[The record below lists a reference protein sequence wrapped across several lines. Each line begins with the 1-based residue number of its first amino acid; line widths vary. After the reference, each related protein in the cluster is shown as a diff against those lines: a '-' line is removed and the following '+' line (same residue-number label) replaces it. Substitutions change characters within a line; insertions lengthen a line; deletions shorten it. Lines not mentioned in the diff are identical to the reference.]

1 MSYNVQHIKLKL
13 IKINNQLVF
22 SSDKQTLIDL
32 EFNSIVEWLEQ
43 YAIEKTAIKKIK
55 DLGPSNDFNR
65 IEFDLNQLH
74 ELKSIRISNESFPA
88 VDFEELQ
95 VEIKLLK
102 IHNAIISIEGFRR
115 IYQASNLVN
124 RLVSFFENQKG
135 RFPNFEKI
143 VENCEVNYEINKKID
158 LVFDRAGNV
167 KDEASTQLL
176 EIRQR
181 IKTLRN
187 QIHRNFDRELRKL
200 VKDQILGDVTEGFIN
215 ERRVLSVQS
224 SFKRKVPGNVHGSS
238 KTGSLTYVEPQANVP
253 LNNEMEF
260 LLDDERKEIQRILRQ
275 LTSEIAIYYKLIKSY
290 QQCLVD
296 FDFLNAK
303 CRLALDMN
311 AVLPL
316 INQKTEFDYLEA
328 FHPILRNSNSL
339 VKKETKSQ
347 SIRMN
352 ANHRMVVIS
361 GPNAGGKSITL
372 KTVGLLQ
379 LMLQSGLLLPVN
391 EDSKACFFQQI
402 YSDIGDNQSIENEL
416 STYSYRLQRMNH
428 FLKTANP
435 RTLLLLDEFGTGSD
449 PELGGALAEVF
460 FEELYKKSA
469 FAVIT
474 THYSNIKLK
483 ANELKNAINGCM
495 LFDTSTLK
503 PKYEFALGQPGSSFT
518 FEVAK
523 MNGINPALISS
534 AKSILDEKKVKLD
547 QLLNELQSNKNQLE
561 KLIQE
566 NRESQARAEEARDL
580 FLEKKE
586 HYENRLKSQQ
596 SLIDQNNKNL
606 AAGKKMVYFIDKFNL
621 KSQKKD
627 ANMVLWE
634 EIKNFVKLEKLKTQV
649 KIQKQKTQDPN
660 LKITKSEQKKQDSFN
675 QHLITLGSSV
685 QVMGTNQIGIV
696 EKINDK
702 YLEVII
708 GNTLLKVQRQKLRF
722 LK

>member
-1 MSYNVQHIKLKL
+1 MFASD
-13 IKINNQLVF
+13 NQTIL
-22 SSDKQTLIDL
+22 DL
-32 EFNSIVEWLEQ
+32 EFNVIVEWLEQ
-43 YAIEKTAIKKIK
+43 YAIEKTAIRKIK
-55 DLGPSNDFNR
+55 DLKPSNDFMK
-65 IEFDLNQLH
+65 IEFELNQLN
-74 ELKSIRISNESFPA
+74 ELRTIRISNDSFPA
-88 VDFEELQ
+88 LDFEELEQ
-95 VEIKLLK
+95 EIKLLK

-115 IYQASNLVN
+115 IYLASNLVN
-124 RLVSFFENQKG
+124 RMVSFFEYRKK
-135 RFPNFEKI
+135 RFPSLEKI
-143 VENCEVNYEINKKID
+143 VENCEINYEINKKID

-167 KDEASTQLL
+167 KDDASPQLH

-187 QIHRNFDRELRKL
+187 QINRNFERELRKL
-200 VKDQILGDVTEGFIN
+200 LKDQILGDVTEGFIN

-238 KTGSLTYVEPQANVP
+238 KTGSLTYVEPQSNVP

-260 LLDDERKEIQRILRQ
+260 LLDDERKEIQRILKQ
-275 LTSEIAIYYKLIKSY
+275 LTSDISIYYKLIKSY

-303 CRLALDMN
+303 CRLALEMN

-316 INQKTEFDYLEA
+316 INRKTDFDYVEA
-328 FHPILRNSNSL
+328 YHPILRNTNSL

-347 SIRMN
+347 AIRMN
-352 ANHRMVVIS
+352 QNQRMMVIS

-379 LMLQSGLLLPVN
+379 LMLQSGLLIPVN
-391 EDSKACFFQQI
+391 ENSKACFFQQI
-402 YSDIGDNQSIENEL
+402 FSDIGDNQSIENEL

-428 FLKTANP
+428 FLKGSNH

-483 ANELKNAINGCM
+483 ANTLKNAINGCM

-503 PKYEFALGQPGSSFT
+503 PKYEFAMGQPGSSFT

-523 MNGINPALISS
+523 MNGINPELIST
-534 AKSILDEKKVKLD
+534 AKGLLDEKKVNLD
-547 QLLNELQSNKNQLE
+547 RLLNELQSNKNQLE

-566 NRESQARAEEARDL
+566 NRESQARTQEARNQ
-580 FLEKKE
+580 FVEKKE

-596 SLIDQNNKNL
+596 SLIDQNNKHL
-606 AAGKKMVYFIDKFNL
+606 VAGKKMVYFIEKFNL

-627 ANMVLWE
+627 ANMALWE
-634 EIKNFVKLEKLKTQV
+634 EIKNFMKLEKFKTQV
-649 KIQKQKTQDPN
+649 KIQKQKTEN
-660 LKITKSEQKKQDSFN
+660 TTSKITKSEQKKQDSLN
-675 QHLITLGSSV
+675 QHLIALGSSV
-685 QVMGTNQIGIV
+685 QVLGTNRVGIV
-696 EKINDK
+696 DKINDK
-702 YLEVII
+702 YLEVIF
-708 GNTLLKVQRQKLRF
+708 GNTLIKVQREKLRF

>member
-1 MSYNVQHIKLKL
+1 M
-13 IKINNQLVF
+13 F
-22 SSDKQTLIDL
+22 ASDKQTLIDL
-32 EFNSIVEWLEQ
+32 EFNVIIEWLEQ
-43 YAIEKTAIKKIK
+43 YAIEKTALKKIK
-55 DLGPSNDFNR
+55 DLTPSNDFSR

-74 ELKSIRISNESFPA
+74 ELRSIRISNESFPA
-88 VDFEELQ
+88 VDFEELE

-102 IHNAIISIEGFRR
+102 IHNAVISIEGFRR

-124 RLVSFFENQKG
+124 RLVSFFENQ
-135 RFPNFEKI
+135 RRRYPNLEKI
-143 VENCEVNYEINKKID
+143 VENCEINYEINKRID

-167 KDEASTQLL
+167 KDDASPQLL
-176 EIRQR
+176 EIRHR
-181 IKTLRN
+181 IKSLRN
-187 QIHRNFDRELRKL
+187 QINRNFDRELRKL
-200 VKDQILGDVTEGFIN
+200 LKDQILGDVTEGFIN

-275 LTSEIAIYYKLIKSY
+275 LTSEISIYYKLIKSY

-303 CRLALDMN
+303 CRLALEMN

-316 INQKTEFDYLEA
+316 INRKTEFDYLEA

-339 VKKETKSQ
+339 VKKDTKSQ

-352 ANHRMVVIS
+352 ATQRMVVIS

-391 EDSKACFFQQI
+391 ETSKACFFQQI

-428 FLKTANP
+428 FLKASNH

-483 ANELKNAINGCM
+483 ANALKNAVNGCM
-495 LFDTSTLK
+495 LFNTSTLK

-518 FEVAK
+518 FEVAR
-523 MNGINPALISS
+523 MNGINPDLISS
-534 AKSILDEKKVKLD
+534 AKGLLDEKKVMLD
-547 QLLNELQSNKNQLE
+547 RLLNELQSNKNELDR
-561 KLIQE
+561 LIQE
-566 NRESQARAEEARDL
+566 NKESQVKAHEARNL
-580 FLEKKE
+580 FIQKKE
-586 HYENRLKSQQ
+586 HYENRIKSQQ
-596 SLIDQNNKNL
+596 SLIEQNNKL
-606 AAGKKMVYFIDKFNL
+606 LSVGKKMMYFIEKFNL

-634 EIKNFVKLEKLKTQV
+634 EVKNFMKLEKLKTQV
-649 KIQKQKTQDPN
+649 KIQKK
-660 LKITKSEQKKQDSFN
+660 KSEYTTVNVNKPNQIKQDSFN
-675 QHLITLGSSV
+675 QQMITLGSSV
-685 QVMGTNQIGIV
+685 QVIGTNQIGIV
-696 EKINDK
+696 QNITGK
-702 YLEVII
+702 YVEVIF
-708 GNTLLKVQRQKLRF
+708 GNSLLKVQLQKLRF

>member
-1 MSYNVQHIKLKL
+1 MFASD
-13 IKINNQLVF
+13 NQTIL
-22 SSDKQTLIDL
+22 DL
-32 EFNSIVEWLEQ
+32 EFNVIVEWLEQ
-43 YAIEKTAIKKIK
+43 YAIEKTAIRKIK
-55 DLGPSNDFNR
+55 DLKPSNDFMK
-65 IEFDLNQLH
+65 IEFELNQLN
-74 ELKSIRISNESFPA
+74 ELRTIRISNESFPA
-88 VDFEELQ
+88 LDFEELEQ
-95 VEIKLLK
+95 EIKLLK

-124 RLVSFFENQKG
+124 RMVSFFEYHKK
-135 RFPNFEKI
+135 RFPSLEKI
-143 VENCEVNYEINKKID
+143 VENCEINYEINKKID

-167 KDEASTQLL
+167 KDDASPQLH

-187 QIHRNFDRELRKL
+187 QINRNFERELRKL
-200 VKDQILGDVTEGFIN
+200 LKDQILGDVTEGFIN

-238 KTGSLTYVEPQANVP
+238 KTGSLTYVEPQSNVP

-260 LLDDERKEIQRILRQ
+260 LLDDERKEIQRILKQ
-275 LTSEIAIYYKLIKSY
+275 LTSDISIYYKLIKSY

-303 CRLALDMN
+303 CRLALEMN

-316 INQKTEFDYLEA
+316 INRKTDFDYIEA
-328 FHPILRNSNSL
+328 YHPILRNSNSL

-347 SIRMN
+347 AIRMN
-352 ANHRMVVIS
+352 LNQRMMVIS

-379 LMLQSGLLLPVN
+379 LMLQSGLLIPVN
-391 EDSKACFFQQI
+391 ENSKACFFQQI
-402 YSDIGDNQSIENEL
+402 FSDIGDNQSIENEL
-416 STYSYRLQRMNH
+416 STYSYRLQRMNY
-428 FLKTANP
+428 FLKASNH

-483 ANELKNAINGCM
+483 ANALKNAINGCM

-503 PKYEFALGQPGSSFT
+503 PKYEFAMGQPGSSFT

-523 MNGINPALISS
+523 MNGINPELIST
-534 AKSILDEKKVKLD
+534 AKGLLDEKKVNLD
-547 QLLNELQSNKNQLE
+547 RLLNELQSNKNQLE

-566 NRESQARAEEARDL
+566 NRESQARAQEAQTQ
-580 FLEKKE
+580 FMEKKE

-596 SLIDQNNKNL
+596 SLIDQNNKHL
-606 AAGKKMVYFIDKFNL
+606 VAGKKMVYFIEKFNL

-627 ANMVLWE
+627 ANMALWE
-634 EIKNFVKLEKLKTQV
+634 EIKNFMKLEKFKTQV
-649 KIQKQKTQDPN
+649 KIQNPKTEN
-660 LKITKSEQKKQDSFN
+660 TTSKNMKSEQKKQDSLN
-675 QHLITLGSSV
+675 QHLIALGSSV
-685 QVMGTNQIGIV
+685 QVLGTNRVGIV
-696 EKINDK
+696 DKINDK
-702 YLEVII
+702 YLEVIF
-708 GNTLLKVQRQKLRF
+708 GNTLIKVQREKLRF

>member
-1 MSYNVQHIKLKL
+1 MFASD
-13 IKINNQLVF
+13 NQTIL
-22 SSDKQTLIDL
+22 DL
-32 EFNSIVEWLEQ
+32 EFNVIVEWLEQ
-43 YAIEKTAIKKIK
+43 YANEKTAIRKIK
-55 DLGPSNDFNR
+55 DLKPSNDFMK
-65 IEFDLNQLH
+65 IEFELNQLN
-74 ELKSIRISNESFPA
+74 ELRTIRISNDSFPA
-88 VDFEELQ
+88 LDFEELEQ
-95 VEIKLLK
+95 EIKLLK

-124 RLVSFFENQKG
+124 RMVSFFEYHKK
-135 RFPNFEKI
+135 RFPSLEKI
-143 VENCEVNYEINKKID
+143 VENCEINYEINKKID
-158 LVFDRAGNV
+158 LVFDRTGNV
-167 KDEASTQLL
+167 KDDASPQLH

-187 QIHRNFDRELRKL
+187 QINRNFERELRKL
-200 VKDQILGDVTEGFIN
+200 LKDQILGDVTEGFIN

-238 KTGSLTYVEPQANVP
+238 KTGSLTYVEPQSNVP

-260 LLDDERKEIQRILRQ
+260 LLDDERKEIQRILKQ
-275 LTSEIAIYYKLIKSY
+275 LTSDISIYYKLIKSY

-303 CRLALDMN
+303 CRLALEMN

-316 INQKTEFDYLEA
+316 INRKTDFDYEEA
-328 FHPILRNSNSL
+328 YHPILRNTNSL

-347 SIRMN
+347 AIRMN
-352 ANHRMVVIS
+352 QNQRMMVIS

-379 LMLQSGLLLPVN
+379 LMLQSGLLIPVN
-391 EDSKACFFQQI
+391 ENSKACFFQQI
-402 YSDIGDNQSIENEL
+402 FSDIGDNQSIENEL

-428 FLKTANP
+428 FLKGSNH

-483 ANELKNAINGCM
+483 ANALKNAINGCM

-503 PKYEFALGQPGSSFT
+503 PKYEFAMGQPGSSFT

-523 MNGINPALISS
+523 MNGINPELIST
-534 AKSILDEKKVKLD
+534 AKGLLDEKKVNLD
-547 QLLNELQSNKNQLE
+547 RLLNELQSNKNQLE

-566 NRESQARAEEARDL
+566 NRESQARAQEARNQ
-580 FLEKKE
+580 FVEKKE

-596 SLIDQNNKNL
+596 SLIDQNNKHL
-606 AAGKKMVYFIDKFNL
+606 VAGKKMVYFIEKFNL

-634 EIKNFVKLEKLKTQV
+634 EIKNFMKLEKFKTQV
-649 KIQKQKTQDPN
+649 KIQKQKSDNTTSKN
-660 LKITKSEQKKQDSFN
+660 TKSDQKKQDSLN
-675 QHLITLGSSV
+675 QHLIALGSSV
-685 QVMGTNQIGIV
+685 QVLGTNRVGIV
-696 EKINDK
+696 DKINDK
-702 YLEVII
+702 YLEVIF
-708 GNTLLKVQRQKLRF
+708 GNTLIKVQREKLRF

>member
-1 MSYNVQHIKLKL
+1 MFASD
-13 IKINNQLVF
+13 NQTIL
-22 SSDKQTLIDL
+22 DL
-32 EFNSIVEWLEQ
+32 EFNVIVEWLEQ
-43 YAIEKTAIKKIK
+43 YAIEKTAIRKIK
-55 DLGPSNDFNR
+55 DLKPSNDFMK
-65 IEFDLNQLH
+65 IEFELNQLN
-74 ELKSIRISNESFPA
+74 ELRTIRISNESFPA
-88 VDFEELQ
+88 LDFEELEQ
-95 VEIKLLK
+95 EIKLLK

-124 RLVSFFENQKG
+124 RMVSFFEYHKK
-135 RFPNFEKI
+135 RFPSLEKI
-143 VENCEVNYEINKKID
+143 VENCEINYEINKKID

-167 KDEASTQLL
+167 KDDASPQLH

-187 QIHRNFDRELRKL
+187 QINRNFERELRKL
-200 VKDQILGDVTEGFIN
+200 LKDQILGDVTEGFIN

-238 KTGSLTYVEPQANVP
+238 KTGSLTYVEPQSNVP

-260 LLDDERKEIQRILRQ
+260 LLDDERKEIQRILKQ
-275 LTSEIAIYYKLIKSY
+275 LTSDISIYYKLIKSY

-303 CRLALDMN
+303 CRLALEMN
-311 AVLPL
+311 AILPL
-316 INQKTEFDYLEA
+316 INRKTDFDYVEA
-328 FHPILRNSNSL
+328 YHPILRNTNSL

-347 SIRMN
+347 AIRMN
-352 ANHRMVVIS
+352 QNQRMMVIS

-379 LMLQSGLLLPVN
+379 LMLQSGLLIPVN
-391 EDSKACFFQQI
+391 ENSKACFFQQI
-402 YSDIGDNQSIENEL
+402 FSDIGDNQSIENEL

-428 FLKTANP
+428 FLKGSNH

-483 ANELKNAINGCM
+483 ANALKNAINGCM

-503 PKYEFALGQPGSSFT
+503 PKYEFAMGQPGSSFT

-523 MNGINPALISS
+523 MNGINPELIST
-534 AKSILDEKKVKLD
+534 AKGLLDEKKVNLD
-547 QLLNELQSNKNQLE
+547 RLLNELQSNKNQLE

-566 NRESQARAEEARDL
+566 NRESQARTQEARNQ
-580 FLEKKE
+580 FVEKKE

-596 SLIDQNNKNL
+596 SLIDQNNKHL
-606 AAGKKMVYFIDKFNL
+606 VAGKKMVYFIEKFNL

-627 ANMVLWE
+627 ANMALWE
-634 EIKNFVKLEKLKTQV
+634 EIKNFMKLEKFKTQA
-649 KIQKQKTQDPN
+649 KIQKQKTEN
-660 LKITKSEQKKQDSFN
+660 TTSKITKSEQKKQDSLN
-675 QHLITLGSSV
+675 QHLIALGSSV
-685 QVMGTNQIGIV
+685 QVLGTNRVGIV
-696 EKINDK
+696 DKINDK
-702 YLEVII
+702 YLEVIF
-708 GNTLLKVQRQKLRF
+708 GNTLIKVQREKLRF

>member
-1 MSYNVQHIKLKL
+1 MFASD
-13 IKINNQLVF
+13 NQTIL
-22 SSDKQTLIDL
+22 DL
-32 EFNSIVEWLEQ
+32 EFNVIVEWLEQ
-43 YAIEKTAIKKIK
+43 FAIEKTAIRKIK
-55 DLGPSNDFNR
+55 DLKPSNDFMK
-65 IEFDLNQLH
+65 IEFELNQLN
-74 ELKSIRISNESFPA
+74 ELRTIRISNESFPA
-88 VDFEELQ
+88 LDFEELEQ
-95 VEIKLLK
+95 EIKLLK

-124 RLVSFFENQKG
+124 RMVSFFEYHKK
-135 RFPNFEKI
+135 RFPSLEKI
-143 VENCEVNYEINKKID
+143 VENCEINYEINKKID

-167 KDEASTQLL
+167 KDDASPQLH

-187 QIHRNFDRELRKL
+187 QINRNFERELRKL
-200 VKDQILGDVTEGFIN
+200 LKDQILGDVTEGFIN

-238 KTGSLTYVEPQANVP
+238 KTGSLTYVEPQSNVP

-260 LLDDERKEIQRILRQ
+260 LLDDERKEIQRILKQ
-275 LTSEIAIYYKLIKSY
+275 LTSDISIYYKLIKSY

-303 CRLALDMN
+303 CRLALEMN

-316 INQKTEFDYLEA
+316 INRKTDFDYIEA
-328 FHPILRNSNSL
+328 YHPILRNSNSL

-347 SIRMN
+347 AIRMN
-352 ANHRMVVIS
+352 LNQRMMVIS

-379 LMLQSGLLLPVN
+379 LMLQSGLLIPVN
-391 EDSKACFFQQI
+391 ENSKACFFQQI
-402 YSDIGDNQSIENEL
+402 FSDIGDNQSIENEL
-416 STYSYRLQRMNH
+416 STYSYRLQRMNY
-428 FLKTANP
+428 FLKASNH

-483 ANELKNAINGCM
+483 ANALKNAINGCM

-503 PKYEFALGQPGSSFT
+503 PKYEFAMGQPGSSFT

-523 MNGINPALISS
+523 MNGINPELIST
-534 AKSILDEKKVKLD
+534 AKGLLDEKKVNLD
-547 QLLNELQSNKNQLE
+547 RLLNELQSNKNQLE

-566 NRESQARAEEARDL
+566 NRESQTRAQEAQTQ
-580 FLEKKE
+580 FVEKKE

-596 SLIDQNNKNL
+596 SLIDQNNKHL
-606 AAGKKMVYFIDKFNL
+606 VAGKKMVYFIEKFNL

-627 ANMVLWE
+627 ANMALWE
-634 EIKNFVKLEKLKTQV
+634 EIKNFMKLEKFKTQV
-649 KIQKQKTQDPN
+649 KIQKQKSDNTTSKN
-660 LKITKSEQKKQDSFN
+660 TKSDQKKQDSLN
-675 QHLITLGSSV
+675 QHLIALGSSV
-685 QVMGTNQIGIV
+685 QVLGTNRVGIV
-696 EKINDK
+696 DKINDK
-702 YLEVII
+702 YLEVIF
-708 GNTLLKVQRQKLRF
+708 GNTLIKVQREKLRF